1 MRTKIRI
8 SGIDGLAEAMMSA
21 GEEMSAKVDE
31 MLEAGGAA
39 LEKAWREAAPVSTGD
54 SKTSGT
60 LKASIKASSIF
71 RKGNNFAYVTV
82 KPMGIHHGSQTNST
96 VGFFTNYGTKKTK
109 ATHWANRANEQGE
122 SDAYA
127 EMERVWNG

>member
-39 LEKAWREAAPVSTGD
+39 LEKAWQGAVPVAT
-54 SKTSGT
+54 GT
-60 LKASIKASSIF
+60 LKASIKKSSVF
-71 RKGNNFAYVTV
+71 RRGNDYAYVIV
-82 KPMGIHHGSQTNST
+82 KPQGMHHKNQRNGA
-96 VGFFTNYGTKKTK
+96 VAFIVNYGTRKMK
-109 ATHWANRANEQGE
+109 ATHWVDTANAQGE

>member
-39 LEKAWREAAPVSTGD
+39 LEKAWQ
-54 SKTSGT
+54 
-60 LKASIKASSIF
+60 
-71 RKGNNFAYVTV
+71 V
-82 KPMGIHHGSQTNST
+82 KPQGMHHKNQRNGA
-96 VGFFTNYGTKKTK
+96 VAFIVNYGTRKMK
-109 ATHWANRANEQGE
+109 ATHWVDTANAQGE